1 MAHYPPDLI
10 GCPVSGGGIGAAAG
24 CLTGYAVRV
33 GLLRQRD
40 LYGFCRLRPF
50 HGRDRRADHSGVVVR
65 GYGAFAA
72 LEDVAALLA
81 ETEDRVVEYAL
92 SR

>member
-10 GCPVSGGGIGAAAG
+10 GCPVSGGGTGVAAG
-24 CLTGYAVRV
+24 CLAGCAVRV

-40 LYGFCRLRPF
+40 LYGFCRLRPL
-50 HGRDRRADHSGVVVR
+50 HGRYRRADHSGVVVR

-81 ETEDRVVEYAL
+81 ETEDRVVEYAP